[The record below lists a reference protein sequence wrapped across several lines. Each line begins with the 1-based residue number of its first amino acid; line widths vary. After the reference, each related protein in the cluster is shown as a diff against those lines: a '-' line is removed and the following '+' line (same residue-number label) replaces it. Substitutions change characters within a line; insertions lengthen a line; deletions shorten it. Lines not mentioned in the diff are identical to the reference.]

1 MCYSCCRLLL
11 LFVFFYDYFS
21 LSLSFLLSL
30 VLCLS
35 LTSSIPS
42 SLSRSLSFSHIL
54 CLTHALFLTLFSYHC
69 YVFFLQMHLFCLIS
83 PGVSFSFSL
92 SPSFSCYIYHSCFHS
107 PFVFDLMKSAKLE
120 TLSPSLVCRLCGVM
134 SLVLFS

>member
-1 MCYSCCRLLL
+1 MSYSCCRLLL

-21 LSLSFLLSL
+21 LSLSLLLSL

-54 CLTHALFLTLFSYHC
+54 CLTHALFLTCYLITVMCFAYLNAPVLSNFTCCVILF
-69 YVFFLQMHLFCLIS
+69 L
-83 PGVSFSFSL
+83 SFSL
-92 SPSFSCYIYHSCFHS
+92 FLFLYIYHFCFHS
-107 PFVFDLMKSAKLE
+107 PFVFDLKKSAKLE
-120 TLSPSLVCRLCGVM
+120 TLSPESSLSFVWCY
-134 SLVLFS
+134 VLGTI